1 MYRVYNKAGGV
12 VMARFEEF
20 MKEHR
25 GLAYKVAEQSA
36 VYDSTGN
43 VLLAKGDTWRDEAV
57 WDQYY
62 EELKASDKHPAPGGM
77 VRPLPV

>member
-1 MYRVYNKAGGV
+1 
-12 VMARFEEF
+12 MAQFEKF
-20 MKEHR
+20 MQDHR
-25 GLAYKVAEQSA
+25 SLAYKVAEQNA

-43 VLLAKGDTWRDEAV
+43 ALLTKSDTWRDEEV

-62 EELKASDKHPAPGGM
+62 EELTASDKRPAAGGM